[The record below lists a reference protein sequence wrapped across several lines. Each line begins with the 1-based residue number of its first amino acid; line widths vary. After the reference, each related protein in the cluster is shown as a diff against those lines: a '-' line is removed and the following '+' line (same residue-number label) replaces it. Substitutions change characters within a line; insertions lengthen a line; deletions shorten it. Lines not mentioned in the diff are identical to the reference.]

1 MPAAHAASIKAD
13 ASSRLSPWP
22 KSSGAD
28 PIPPKFPQPSAIL
41 DTSSPVVPSG
51 RRSTG
56 RAYGSYAAE
65 VEPGAEDYSQPI
77 LSGEGA
83 SDYERY
89 LRTDELLALQKTAEE
104 QTHRDEL
111 LFQTVHQASE
121 LWLKLAW
128 SEAEEA
134 SRLIEQGE
142 LQGAQRLLRRSL
154 LAMDYVIA
162 QLEML
167 EALSPWEY
175 QAIRKV
181 LGHGSGFDS
190 PGFRQIR
197 RVTPPLGQAF
207 HEKLRDAGL
216 NVVSLYVQ
224 GREHEDLYQLAE
236 LLLSWDERVGLWRMR
251 HYLVVARVI
260 GDQVVGT
267 QGTPVELLGGLIK
280 QRFYPELWQAR
291 NRLTELANQEP

>member
-1 MPAAHAASIKAD
+1 MA
-13 ASSRLSPWP
+13 
-22 KSSGAD
+22 
-28 PIPPKFPQPSAIL
+28 
-41 DTSSPVVPSG
+41 
-51 RRSTG
+51 TG
-56 RAYGSYAAE
+56 E
-65 VEPGAEDYSQPI
+65 VDDYSQPI
-77 LSGEGA
+77 LSGEGE

-89 LRTDELLALQKTAEE
+89 LRTDELLALQKTPEE
-104 QTHRDEL
+104 QAHRDEL

-134 SRLIEQGE
+134 TKLIEQGE
-142 LQGAQRLLRRSL
+142 LRGAERLLRRSV
-154 LAMDYVIA
+154 LALDYVIA

-207 HEKLRDAGL
+207 SEKVREAGL
-216 NVVSLYVQ
+216 NVVSLYVE
-224 GREHEDLYQLAE
+224 GRSQEDLYQLAE
-236 LLLSWDERVGLWRMR
+236 LLLSWDERIGLWRMR

-291 NRLTELANQEP
+291 NRLTELANEED

>member
-1 MPAAHAASIKAD
+1 M
-13 ASSRLSPWP
+13 
-22 KSSGAD
+22 D
-28 PIPPKFPQPSAIL
+28 P
-41 DTSSPVVPSG
+41 G
-51 RRSTG
+51 
-56 RAYGSYAAE
+56 E
-65 VEPGAEDYSQPI
+65 EDFSQPI
-77 LSGEGA
+77 LAGEGA

-89 LRTDELLALQKTAEE
+89 LRTDELLALQKRSE
-104 QTHRDEL
+104 QQVHRDEL

-121 LWLKLAW
+121 LWLQLAW
-128 SEAEEA
+128 TEAEQA
-134 SRLIEQGE
+134 TRLIETGE
-142 LQGAQRLLRRSL
+142 LQAAERLLRRSL
-154 LAMDYVIA
+154 SCLDYVIS
-162 QLEML
+162 QLELL

-207 HEKLRDAGL
+207 SARLREAGL
-216 NVVSLYVQ
+216 SLVELYQQ
-224 GREHEDLYQLAE
+224 GREQEDLYQLAE
-236 LLLSWDERVGLWRMR
+236 LLIGWDERISLWRMR

-260 GDQVVGT
+260 GDSVVGT

-291 NRLTELANQEP
+291 NRLTALANEED

>member
-1 MPAAHAASIKAD
+1 MQK
-13 ASSRLSPWP
+13 
-22 KSSGAD
+22 
-28 PIPPKFPQPSAIL
+28 
-41 DTSSPVVPSG
+41 
-51 RRSTG
+51 
-56 RAYGSYAAE
+56 
-65 VEPGAEDYSQPI
+65 PI
-77 LSGEGA
+77 LPGKGA

-89 LRTDELLALQKTAEE
+89 LRTDELLALQKSSE
-104 QTHRDEL
+104 QQVHRDEL

-121 LWLKLAW
+121 LWLQLAW
-128 SEAEEA
+128 TEAEQA
-134 SRLIEQGE
+134 TRLIETGE
-142 LQGAQRLLRRSL
+142 LGAAERLLRRSL
-154 LAMDYVIA
+154 GCLDYVIA

-207 HEKLRDAGL
+207 SARLREAGL
-216 NVVSLYVQ
+216 SLVELYQQ
-224 GREHEDLYQLAE
+224 GREQEDLYQLAE
-236 LLLSWDERVGLWRMR
+236 LLIGWDERISLWRMR

-260 GDQVVGT
+260 GDSVVGT

-291 NRLTELANQEP
+291 NRLTALANEED